1 MSLENI
7 INQINIDTKK
17 EVDNILKDAKL
28 QSNKILKESNINANR
43 ISKEIL
49 IKGEK
54 KSESIKRIIISKEKQ
69 KERKKLT
76 QAKEDIIDQCFE
88 KAYLKFKNYN
98 DKKYEE
104 LISKFINNG
113 LKVTGVKSKV
123 IITKEIDKKIVKKFD
138 LEVIGKTKSIGG
150 IILKSNDNK
159 ITLDNTI
166 EGIMKREKN
175 RIRIDIGKIL
185 FS

>member
-17 EVDNILKDAKL
+17 EIDQILKDA
-28 QSNKILKESNINANR
+28 QFESNRIQKESNINANR

-49 IKGEK
+49 LKGEK

-69 KERKKLT
+69 NARKKLT
-76 QAKEDIIDQCFE
+76 QTKEDIIDQCFE
-88 KAYLKFKNYN
+88 KAYLKFQSYN

-104 LISKFINNG
+104 MISKFIEKG
-113 LKVTGVKSKV
+113 LKLTGVNSKV
-123 IITKEIDKKIVKKFD
+123 IISKEIDKKIVKKFG

-166 EGIMKREKN
+166 EGIIKREKN
-175 RIRIDIGKIL
+175 RIRSDIGKIL